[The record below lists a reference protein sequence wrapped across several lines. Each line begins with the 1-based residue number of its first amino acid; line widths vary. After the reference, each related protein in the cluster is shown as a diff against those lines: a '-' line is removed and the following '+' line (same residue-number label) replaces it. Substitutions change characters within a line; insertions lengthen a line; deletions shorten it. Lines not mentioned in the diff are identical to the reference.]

1 MEQWHKYVGNICFI
15 VCLRNWVCILTSLII
30 FFFLS
35 AQLDIINL
43 LRLGHTSANQFECFF
58 HVLTWLCD

>member
-1 MEQWHKYVGNICFI
+1 MFY
-15 VCLRNWVCILTSLII
+15 CLFAKLGLYSYKFNN
-30 FFFLS
+30 FFLWA